1 LASTALSA
9 RQDQIDC
16 RRRPDRLQLADE
28 ARLQAAQ
35 MTDSASKRMMM
46 KIADASRRLAKLA
59 RDEGVDEKPRRRH
72 RE

>member
-1 LASTALSA
+1 
-9 RQDQIDC
+9 
-16 RRRPDRLQLADE
+16 LQLADE